1 MGVEDRMSD
10 LDANQIIRRYGF
22 YLDNPGETPPGGLPV
37 INVGGTLVPEK
48 YDQIELT
55 YVASGDGAGE
65 IETVTYSFEGSQVA
79 LLTLSYDGS
88 NRLVNV
94 VRS

>member
-1 MGVEDRMSD
+1 MSD
-10 LDANQIIRRYGF
+10 KMSGLDANQVIRRYGF
-22 YLDNPGETPPGGLPV
+22 YLDNPDELPAGGLPV
-37 INVGGTLVPEK
+37 IINGGTLVPEK

-55 YVASGDGAGE
+55 YVAAGNGVGE
-65 IETVTYSFEGSQVA
+65 IETVTYFNEGNQIA

-88 NRLVNV
+88 NRLVSV